1 MTRVTDSIT
10 QRSLIQNIFQNK
22 DRVFDYSNQLSTGLK
37 VTLPG
42 QSEQSGTISRY
53 QQTLGRIEAY
63 TSTISQSRAMLQ
75 FQDDVMNQLNDLI
88 LRAKEVGVEGAN
100 ESVSPTARAQLAAEV
115 IQIRDHVVG
124 LANTQFQ
131 GRYIYGGADDDDP
144 PYDPTTYTN
153 PATGPFSQRYIYDAE
168 NGTSQSRSVN
178 ITDELTLT
186 VNTPGNQ
193 VFDTAIRAIERL
205 SRSLQGYTT
214 TLTGGAPDGGGV
226 AYSFP
231 DDFHNQTS
239 DIQAAIDQ
247 LDIAREQ
254 QVIPERV
261 TLGGKLR
268 RIETAESLLS
278 LTKNTAEDAINRL
291 QGADETE
298 AAAGLTQAQ
307 TALEASY
314 TVTAKAIRMTI
325 LDYI

>member
-10 QRSLIQNIFQNK
+10 QRQLLRNILENK
-22 DRVFDYSNQLSTGLK
+22 NKVFDFSNQLSSGLK

-42 QSEQSGTISRY
+42 QSEQSGTIARY
-53 QQTLGRIEAY
+53 QETLGRIDGY
-63 TSTISQSRAMLQ
+63 TATISQSRAMLQ

-88 LRAKEVGVEGAN
+88 MRAKEVGVEGAN
-100 ESVSPTARAQLAAEV
+100 ESVSPTARSQLAAEM
-115 IQIRDHVVG
+115 IQIRDHVAG
-124 LANTQFQ
+124 LANSQFQ

-153 PATGPFSQRYIYDAE
+153 PPTGPFSQRYVYD
-168 NGTSQSRSVN
+168 GDSQSRSVN

-193 VFDTAIRAIERL
+193 VFDTAIQAIERL
-205 SRSLQGYTT
+205 SRALQGYQT
-214 TLTGGAPDGGGV
+214 TLTAGAPDGGGI
-226 AYSFP
+226 AYTFP
-231 DDFHNQTS
+231 NDFHNQTA

-261 TLGGKLR
+261 TVGGKLR

-307 TALEASY
+307 TALQASY